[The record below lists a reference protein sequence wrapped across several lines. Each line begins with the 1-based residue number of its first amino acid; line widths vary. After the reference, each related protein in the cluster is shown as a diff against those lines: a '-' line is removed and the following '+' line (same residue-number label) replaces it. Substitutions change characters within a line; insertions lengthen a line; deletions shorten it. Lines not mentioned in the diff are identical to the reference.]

1 MPKTKTSKKTQ
12 KTRKAKP
19 SVSTVTRKAVPA
31 PATQPAAAADRQT
44 RRFVRIEVSSPVSF
58 VPFRL
63 PLAGPVDVSQ
73 ICNGRVLNI
82 SGGGLLLETSAWV
95 EPSDYLLLRIGLFEN
110 CHLERVVGRVKRM
123 ESTGSGEC
131 LLGIEFLTREMLHQ
145 LVAELPNGYLPSE
158 SGAFDEKLRELLSK
172 QIFAKKSSSGLEGAG
187 R

>member
-1 MPKTKTSKKTQ
+1 MPKTIKTRRKNQKSKPAAATVTQ
-12 KTRKAKP
+12 KE
-19 SVSTVTRKAVPA
+19 A
-31 PATQPAAAADRQT
+31 PAAQPAATTDRQT
-44 RRFVRIEVSSPVSF
+44 RRFVRIEVSTPVSF

-63 PLAGPVDVSQ
+63 PLAGPVDLSQ
-73 ICNGRVLNI
+73 ICSGRVLNI
-82 SGGGLLLETSAWV
+82 SGGGLLLESSAWV
-95 EPSDYLLLRIGLFEN
+95 EPADYLLLRIGLFEN

-145 LVAELPNGYLPSE
+145 LVSDLPNGYLPQE

-172 QIFAKKSSSGLEGAG
+172 QVFAKKSSSSPDAAG

>member
-1 MPKTKTSKKTQ
+1 MPKTKTRKKTQ
-12 KTRKAKP
+12 KVQRTKP
-19 SVSTVTRKAVPA
+19 ATATVTKNASPTA
-31 PATQPAAAADRQT
+31 QPAASADRQT

-73 ICNGRVLNI
+73 IANGRVLNI

-172 QIFAKKSSSGLEGAG
+172 QIFAKKSGAG
-187 R
+187 PDTAGR

>member
-1 MPKTKTSKKTQ
+1 MPKTTKTRKKNQ
-12 KTRKAKP
+12 KTRPAATTATKNA
-19 SVSTVTRKAVPA
+19 A
-31 PATQPAAAADRQT
+31 PAAPPAAADRQT

-73 ICNGRVLNI
+73 VSSGRVLNI
-82 SGGGLLLETSAWV
+82 SGGGLLLESSAWV

-145 LVAELPNGYLPSE
+145 LTSELPNGYLPSE

-172 QIFAKKSSSGLEGAG
+172 QIFAKKSGSGPNSSG

>member
-1 MPKTKTSKKTQ
+1 MPKTKTRKKTQ
-12 KTRKAKP
+12 KAKP
-19 SVSTVTRKAVPA
+19 ATTVTRKAA
-31 PATQPAAAADRQT
+31 PTAQPTAAADRQT

-145 LVAELPNGYLPSE
+145 LVSELPNGYLPSE

-172 QIFAKKSSSGLEGAG
+172 QIFAKKSGSSPDRDG

>member
-1 MPKTKTSKKTQ
+1 MPKTKTGKKTQ
-12 KTRKAKP
+12 KAQRTKPAGSTVSRKAAP
-19 SVSTVTRKAVPA
+19 TAA
-31 PATQPAAAADRQT
+31 PATDRQT

-63 PLAGPVDVSQ
+63 PLAGPVDTSQ
-73 ICNGRVLNI
+73 VCNGRVLNI

-172 QIFAKKSSSGLEGAG
+172 QIFAKKSTSTENSG

>member
-1 MPKTKTSKKTQ
+1 MPKTKTRKKTQ
-12 KTRKAKP
+12 KAKPAPSTTTRKA
-19 SVSTVTRKAVPA
+19 A
-31 PATQPAAAADRQT
+31 PMTQPAASADRQT

-63 PLAGPVDVSQ
+63 PLAGPVDTSQ

-82 SGGGLLLETSAWV
+82 SGGGLLLETAAWV
-95 EPSDYLLLRIGLFEN
+95 EPADYLLLRIGLFEN

-145 LVAELPNGYLPSE
+145 LTAELPDGYMPAE
-158 SGAFDEKLRELLSK
+158 AGAFDEKLRELLSK
-172 QIFAKKSSSGLEGAG
+172 QIFTKKAGSGADGAG
-187 R
+187 C

>member
-1 MPKTKTSKKTQ
+1 MPKTT
-12 KTRKAKP
+12 KTRKKMQKVSKAKAAAA
-19 SVSTVTRKAVPA
+19 TVTKKTSPVA
-31 PATQPAAAADRQT
+31 QPAASADRQT

-172 QIFAKKSSSGLEGAG
+172 QIFTKKASSAPDGTS

>member
-1 MPKTKTSKKTQ
+1 MPKTTTKNRRRSTKSK
-12 KTRKAKP
+12 P
-19 SVSTVTRKAVPA
+19 HPVPA
-31 PATQPAAAADRQT
+31 LKTAPAGQTTATPERQT

-63 PLAGPVDVSQ
+63 PLAGPVDTSQVSS
-73 ICNGRVLNI
+73 GRVLNI

-95 EPSDYLLLRIGLFEN
+95 EPADYLLLRIGLFEN

-131 LLGIEFLTREMLHQ
+131 LLGIEFLTREMLFQ
-145 LVAELPNGYLPSE
+145 LVSDLPKGYLPPE
-158 SGAFDEKLRELLSK
+158 AGAFDEKLRELLSR
-172 QIFAKKSSSGLEGAG
+172 QIFSKKSAAPPDETG